1 MSMNAQL
8 RIGSHPADQG
18 GEAPPVQA
26 ESEESRLLK
35 HEVAR
40 YIAQMTTELG
50 GMARG
55 ADMDLL
61 AYFLDMC
68 RVEAHVQ
75 LDRYDA

>member
-1 MSMNAQL
+1 MA
-8 RIGSHPADQG
+8 
-18 GEAPPVQA
+18 APV

-55 ADMDLL
+55 ANMDLL

-75 LDRYDA
+75 LDRYEA